1 MMDTLPVE
9 LTGRH
14 QKRRHYVVA
23 EVELESTD
31 ELWGLAF
38 RGSSNTGMPYV
49 GRHVKGQ
56 HEGAYELGRVR
67 EGVGY

>member
-38 RGSSNTGMPYV
+38 RGVTVPYV
-49 GRHVKGQ
+49 GRHARGQ
-56 HEGAYELGRVR
+56 R
-67 EGVGY
+67 